1 MDFQITNGHMI
12 ALGFAILIIVFLLVI
27 VIIMCCGLKS
37 RIDHVICNVNHNNE
51 DILNLTQASKRVER
65 MCDAI
70 NQRTRSYSTQIKTM
84 KLKDVGNKSVAGKN
98 KLNNKKETRRYDQ
111 SNKKRGDSPFTVR
124 DYSKQ

>member
-1 MDFQITNGHMI
+1 MDFQITSGQMVI
-12 ALGFAILIIVFLLVI
+12 LGFAVLVVFLLAI
-27 VIIMCCGLKS
+27 IIIMCCGLKS
-37 RIDHVICNVNHNNE
+37 RIDHVIRNVNNNNE

-70 NQRTRSYSTQIKTM
+70 NQRTRSYSIQIKTM

-98 KLNNKKETRRYDQ
+98 KLNNKKETRKYDQ
-111 SNKKRGDSPFTVR
+111 SKKKRGDSPFTVR